1 MTFRKESKVRIA
13 SYFPSLFLAIM
24 FLLKIS
30 VSQASWYDGDELGY
44 LDMVTVNGILYEDLD
59 SREIVFYAEDL
70 RDRDGQVEIT
80 GILESEG
87 NGLKAS
93 DLLVQISLNGGKSW
107 QDAKGDSRW
116 SFTFRPKIDYA
127 YDLSIQVV
135 GRDGRIEFFDD
146 SPLGTYSTADSL
158 TPYQLGA
165 FVLHCGVAAVEDRLN
180 GQATLALG
188 WLAQFVPDTLKKP
201 GTDELLL
208 TVSDLEID
216 GTTIING
223 SVVFE
228 PDFGFSYGG
237 ASFSLTQLVF
247 TKDGASAT
255 GLLTLPTLVI
265 PSAPEIPFTNLNFS
279 PTAINYTLPLVTA
292 SDPVQNFE
300 IISGTHG
307 VSLVLSELSVNINTA
322 NQIPISLA
330 NLDGEILLGSGY
342 GGITIPNL
350 ELVEN
355 QISYGTKAIADAA
368 AAAQTA
374 GSDVAGAGQ
383 DLAGKITIPNTD
395 FCISNLGGS
404 INLQD
409 KSVSMSGAFD
419 FPAEFGGGSVFLPGD
434 KPLTLSPSGIS
445 TAGEIV
451 FDLGTLPTLHLS
463 GFPLA
468 LSALALDLRNN
479 IPSGSLAGEVT
490 LTNFGDVGLDMEAD
504 IDASGLS
511 SLRMAA
517 MPEGGSRSMDV
528 GGFATLSL
536 SKAVLTYENSSFE
549 VELDG
554 AITPTNDLLTSI
566 NGIGEQLLFSG
577 LSIGRDAIAIASDL
591 EGWHNITGASAG
603 FEGAMV
609 QLTQY
614 GLGVDNNL
622 FWLGLRGQ
630 ASLGGS
636 SASATAKVFHDGST
650 DIEGIDLTNIYFSL
664 GDFFLKV
671 GKDAIAEGGRIA
683 NNTQGYIGGLPQTL
697 IEKLPAGALNEAK
710 ELVVQLQNF
719 QVDLANRS
727 VSLGSVGYTPA
738 TPLDVTMGPVTMRF
752 AGIRFT
758 TSSASID
765 GSISLEGLGL
775 PVSDL
780 PFADLYLGADGIA
793 GEIDLIG
800 DAGSRTINIMEGEYG
815 FGLNLN
821 ALSVTVDTRKALAN
835 MVSLETFSG
844 GLLFGTGFNSL
855 EIPDLELLAGNA
867 ISWGRNT
874 ATAAQ
879 GFLGRLTLPGGQFS
893 LGDLGGFLDLE
904 EKSLAIAGTLYLP
917 PSMGSASLTIPAD
930 KPLTLSAANGLTTSG
945 PLVFDPADLPALPLA
960 SIDTTLT
967 ALSLDVSHGNISGT
981 LAGDLNFSQFGGLQ
995 IAITAAIDKKG
1006 LQEITIDSGNIDK
1019 SFDLKGFATLGLSR
1033 VRTGKKNNENF
1044 YVEIDGN
1051 ITPTHDLFKDYGKSI
1066 DFAGLRIFK
1075 SGIEFAGNLD
1085 GWHTAQDAT
1094 FTVNAA
1100 KLSLKEYG
1108 IGVYHGALWF
1118 GLKGEATYL
1127 DNEMSLT
1134 AKIFQDGTYEI
1145 SDFGFEGLYLAL
1157 GDFSLRTSA
1166 EAIAGKISG
1175 AGSINAGFLTD
1186 YLPEDLKDPL
1196 TGELQV
1202 EFSNLGVDLKNKI
1215 ITSGTVTL
1223 PFKKPLTPNF
1233 GIFSAEIRS
1242 VSFGFDGASVDG
1254 DFSIQKLADID
1265 LPTPPTGISFTDIEL
1280 LPDGFMGTAS
1290 YHATADP
1297 VRIPVL
1303 TGEYG
1308 IDLFLSELT
1317 VAVDTT
1323 ATDVLDKIRLTDLDG
1338 AIELGPGYD
1347 MAEPVTQLRMLAD
1360 NGITW
1365 GVATLGDLSEAAQKE
1380 AERLQSGLSFSIP
1393 GTSFSVD
1400 KLNGRLYLKDKRM
1413 KVWGKIQLPSDLGG
1427 GSVGL
1432 TQANA
1437 LVLSASGVSTT
1448 GEVDVDLG
1456 SLTSGFKIAGFG
1468 ADITSFSFGVAAN
1481 AISGSIAGDI
1491 KLSMFD
1497 NLSIG
1502 VGVALGNKGISKLSV
1517 TADEIDKP
1525 LTIGGFATLTLDAI
1539 AIGGGFGGEPF
1550 FVDLD
1555 GNLALENE
1563 AIGDLPQTFDFDGL
1577 KIYKDALDLA
1587 DAGLGM
1593 QKIPKATIA
1602 INDSMSMLLSEYG
1615 FGVKDNRFWIA
1626 LSGGVN
1632 MAGQEVTATARL
1644 YHNSPHFELVSFGAD
1659 NLTVAIGDFT
1669 LRSSIAFSNEAGFEV
1684 EGGLHLGA
1692 LMDAI
1697 PSEGYKNALGEL
1709 PVTIKDVQFDLSDLS
1724 NPKFLSGAIVFAPDS
1739 SIPINTKFFNASV
1752 DGFEVGMAGGSPY
1765 GRVLGGT
1772 ISFNA
1777 VGALPALEGVSITD
1791 LGLTGG
1797 GLQGTVNWSGSKTLH
1812 VVEDDNYGVD
1822 AVLSSISILFDS
1834 TQKEI
1839 TDMFVLGGLDGSLAF
1854 GEGYKTSMSPAIDFL
1869 DGAYGF
1875 AAGEGSKLTLPGTS
1889 IDLRNVSGSFNFAQ
1903 GSVTVG
1909 GLIAIPYE
1917 ETQIVFDVDDLTFS
1931 SEGILGEVSLADGK
1945 TIDLS
1950 SSLGFGALLTEAS
1963 LEFDNSFALS
1973 AGSLG
1978 MELTLE
1984 KFFGLLVAAHLTL
1997 DNDGVDEWGLGG
2009 ETGQKFTANAGFA
2022 NLEVSKFGAGYE
2034 SADGGLYF
2042 SMDTKVTMNKES
2054 VLSALPAELTLSGIE
2069 VYATTV
2075 KIDSAGVSSEVN
2087 YTVSLAGVDLAI
2099 KEIGFG
2105 YVDGDGLFLA
2115 VAGDLNLASLAKM
2128 GTGFEVYK
2136 SKVVFTKEMT
2146 LDIHKPAFDMG
2157 GTLALEDDR
2166 FKAGLAVEVAGLF
2179 EGMEGLFEVG
2189 SEGEGAASFVYWQVQ
2204 LKVPSRLPLSPLPLT
2219 VYSLGGGIAY
2229 HMRVT
2234 PSKNS
2239 VVFDA
2244 HKGTLLTLT
2253 ALVDIGS
2260 TDNAESW
2267 YGQFSLSVD
2276 SNARVVLGGKSWIM
2290 EGRNPGVSPHIEG
2303 TIELGG
2309 SPAIF
2314 HIEAGLN
2321 FSKSVSDIEVVA
2333 ANGQVDI
2340 LFAQNDWHIY
2350 FGSKK
2355 TPLSAT
2361 VLKYLGGQGYLQI
2374 DRGGLA
2380 MGVRKQF
2387 DLKGSAWIFYGRLYG
2402 GAEVDLAAGVY
2413 PFYIDAKG
2421 KIWIGLEAGV
2431 HVAGDDYEIIS
2442 AYAELGGQFKAPPVY
2457 IGLHGKARYSF
2468 LWGTIS
2474 GTWDM
2479 TFTYPDNPPPGIA
2492 DQGIEAMPLIA
2503 YSLPEEGATGV
2514 SRVDSININT
2524 TIPIQEPFRYDD
2536 GNWYVLMVER
2546 VGGSNSIAART
2557 YVDLTDRQDTWDNSL
2572 RFYMD
2577 MGGIDAAKYSVAG
2590 GKIGTTKLQYTPQ
2603 NILYAG
2609 GDFVY
2614 KARLTL
2620 CRWEGRDGYSASSQ
2634 DFDMTRVQEEIK
2646 HEDLVVHFETTSE
2659 NVSFREGLF
2668 EVYPTRSTK
2677 PVYADTNIYLVSK
2690 AIRDGQSWN
2699 SLMQA
2704 ADVDLQVIDAANQAI
2719 AGHVE
2724 GSLLTYDEQEGS
2736 MRYMNRFIPDA
2747 PLKPIRM
2754 VENGVTGVKLPAVV
2768 LDDGSYQNPFTYVE
2782 PPGEEGAG
2790 QEGSGE
2796 EASAVAAVATPV
2808 AQSATV
2814 TPLSAVKTA
2823 GSPGGVQKKVGSGGS
2838 TKRIKLPVAVG
2849 DSTKLP
2855 VAVDSLSKA
2864 KIGSVSGDI
2873 LVSTDFVDPV
2883 PYDWYWSGE
2892 HTIQVVKNG
2901 AEQEKVYTSAFT
2913 TETPAEGEEA
2923 VPYDST
2929 AEVISQ
2935 SVSDPHFYVN
2945 YTVDQDA
2952 YQADIR
2958 AARIERVWAAVSE
2971 IFWANMALEP
2981 MRYPVTVV
2989 DPPGSWGQGGGTHVE
3004 WREGSVCGQFD
3015 SPHDLWGVEGGESA
3029 NLFPADWESVK
3040 GAYKEA
3046 QWYIYN
3052 LALRGCAGPQAEIA
3066 AVEEA
3071 FNVYK
3076 EEAFIRHSVAE
3087 FRSLEFRFTTQAP
3100 VNWSEVEF
3108 LVVVEPEFNGAIALG
3123 GSNGVV
3129 LAAAPALASHVFGP
3143 DEYVIRSQAGS
3154 LEHRLELIPKNRESF
3169 NGDTF
3174 VGLIEF
3180 YRSRGIPLTNV
3191 GRVGM
3196 YERGLEQ
3203 NTSSEEGA
3211 GQEYGLERG
3220 EPLHY
3225 TGHITT
3231 LRTSRPASSD
3241 RTDELQ
3247 DANGNP
3253 IR

>member
-1 MTFRKESKVRIA
+1 MTIRNESKIRTIA
-13 SYFPSLFLAIM
+13 HLSTLFLILIF
-24 FLLKIS
+24 FLGIF
-30 VSQASWYDGDELGY
+30 VAHASWYDGDDLGY
-44 LDMVTVNGILYEDLD
+44 LDLVTVNGTLYEDLD

-107 QDAKGDSRW
+107 QDAKGDRRW
-116 SFTFRPKIDYA
+116 SYTFRPKIDYG

-135 GRDGRIEFFDD
+135 RRDGRIEFFDD
-146 SPLGTYSTADSL
+146 SPLGTYSTANRL
-158 TPYQLGA
+158 TPYQLGV
-165 FVLHCGVAAVEDRLN
+165 FVLHSGVAAVGNRLS
-180 GQATLALG
+180 GEATLALG

-208 TVSDLEID
+208 TVSDLEIA

-228 PDFGFSYGG
+228 PDFSFSYGG
-237 ASFSLTQLVF
+237 ASFILTNLTF

-255 GLLTLPTLVI
+255 GSLTLPTLII
-265 PSAPEIPFTNLNFS
+265 PSAPEISFTNLNFS
-279 PTAINYTLPLVTA
+279 PTAINYTLPLVTD

-300 IISGTHG
+300 IISGTYG
-307 VSLVLSELSVNINTA
+307 VSLALSALSVNINTA

-330 NLDGEILLGSGY
+330 NLDGSILLGSGY

-350 ELVEN
+350 QLFEN
-355 QISYGTKAIADAA
+355 HISYGTKAVADAA
-368 AAAQTA
+368 VAAQTA
-374 GSDVAGAGQ
+374 GSDVAGIGQ
-383 DLAGKITIPNTD
+383 NLAGKITIPNTD
-395 FCISNLGGS
+395 FSISNLGGS

-409 KSVSMSGAFD
+409 KSVSMSGAFN
-419 FPAEFGGGSVFLPGD
+419 FPAEFGGGSVSLPAD
-434 KPLTLSPSGIS
+434 KPLTLSASGIS
-445 TAGEIV
+445 TAGEVV
-451 FDLGTLPTLHLS
+451 FDLGTLPTFNLS
-463 GFPLA
+463 GFPTA
-468 LSALALDLRNN
+468 LSALALNLSNN

-490 LTNFGDVGLDMEAD
+490 LTNFGNVDLDIEAD

-511 SLRMAA
+511 GIRVAA
-517 MPEGGSRSMDV
+517 TEGGTRSVDV

-536 SKAVLTYENSSFE
+536 SRAVLSYENSSFE

-566 NGIGEQLLFSG
+566 NGIGEQLVFTG
-577 LSIGRDAIAIASDL
+577 LSISRDAIALASDL

-609 QLTQY
+609 QLNQY

-622 FWLGLRGQ
+622 FWLGLKGQ

-636 SASATAKVFHDGST
+636 HATATAKVFHDGST
-650 DIEGIDLTNIYFSL
+650 AIEGIDLTNIYFAL

-671 GKDAIAEGGRIA
+671 GRDAIAEGGTIA
-683 NNTQGYIGGLPQTL
+683 NNTQGYIGGLPQVL
-697 IEKLPAGALNEAK
+697 IDELPAGALNDAQ

-719 QVDLANRS
+719 QVDVANRS
-727 VSLGSVGYTPA
+727 VSVGSVGYTPA
-738 TPLDVTMGPVTMRF
+738 TPLDVTLGPVTMTF
-752 AGIRFT
+752 AGITFT
-758 TSSASID
+758 TSSAAID
-765 GSISLEGLGL
+765 GSISLAGLGL

-780 PFADLYLGADGIA
+780 PFTDLYLGADGIA
-793 GEIDLIG
+793 GDIDLIG
-800 DAGSRTINIMEGEYG
+800 DTGSRTINIMEGAYG
-815 FGLNLN
+815 FSLNLN
-821 ALSVTVDTRKALAN
+821 ALSVNVDTRKALAN
-835 MVSLETFSG
+835 MISLQTFSG
-844 GLLFGTGFNSL
+844 GLLFGSGFNSL
-855 EIPDLELLAGNA
+855 EIPDLELLAGSA
-867 ISWGRNT
+867 ISWGKNT
-874 ATAAQ
+874 ATGAQ
-879 GFLGRLTLPGGQFS
+879 GSLGRLTLPGDVFS
-893 LGDLGGFLDLE
+893 LGALGGSLDLE
-904 EKSLAIAGTLYLP
+904 EKSLSIAGTLYLP
-917 PSMGSASLTIPAD
+917 PSMGSASLTIPGD
-930 KPLTLSAANGLTTSG
+930 KPLTLSVANGLSTSG

-960 SIDTTLT
+960 NIDTTLT
-967 ALSLDVSHGNISGT
+967 ALSLDVSHGNIAGT

-1006 LQEITIDSGNIDK
+1006 LQEFKIDSGNLDK
-1019 SFDLKGFATLGLSR
+1019 SFDLKGFATLGLGKVSI
-1033 VRTGKKNNENF
+1033 GKKNENF

-1051 ITPTHDLFKDYGKSI
+1051 ITPTHDLFKDYKKTI

-1075 SGIEFAGNLD
+1075 TGIEFAGDLD

-1094 FTVNAA
+1094 FNVNAA
-1100 KLSLKEYG
+1100 ALSLKEYG
-1108 IGVYHGALWF
+1108 LGVYHGALWF
-1118 GLKGEATYL
+1118 GLKGQATYL
-1127 DNEMSLT
+1127 DNQISLT

-1166 EAIAGKISG
+1166 KAIAGKISG

-1186 YLPEDLKDPL
+1186 YLPEGLKDPF

-1202 EFSNLGVDLKNKI
+1202 EFADLGVDLENKT

-1223 PFKKPLTPNF
+1223 PFKRPLTPKF
-1233 GIFSAEIRS
+1233 SIFSAVIRS

-1254 DFSIQKLADID
+1254 DFSIEKLADID
-1265 LPTPPTGISFTDIEL
+1265 LPTPPSGISFADIEL
-1280 LPDGFMGTAS
+1280 SPDGFMGTAS
-1290 YHATADP
+1290 YQATADP
-1297 VRIPVL
+1297 VKIPVL

-1308 IDLFLSELT
+1308 IELLLSELT

-1323 ATDVLDKIRLTDLDG
+1323 ATNFLDKICLTDLDG
-1338 AIELGPGYD
+1338 AIKLGSGYD

-1365 GVATLGDLSEAAQKE
+1365 GAATLANLSEEAQKE
-1380 AERLQSGLSFSIP
+1380 AERLQSGLSFTIP
-1393 GTSFSVD
+1393 GTSFKVD
-1400 KLNGRLYLKDKRM
+1400 KLNGRLYLNDKKM
-1413 KVWGKIQLPSDLGG
+1413 AVWGKIQLPSDFGG
-1427 GSVGL
+1427 GSVGI

-1437 LVLSASGVSTT
+1437 LVLSAAGVSTT

-1456 SLTSGFKIAGFG
+1456 SLGRDFKIADFG
-1468 ADITSFSFGVAAN
+1468 ADITAFSFGVSAN
-1481 AISGSIAGDI
+1481 TISGSIAGQI
-1491 KLSMFD
+1491 KLAMFD

-1502 VGVALGNKGISKLSV
+1502 VRVALGNTGISELSV

-1539 AIGGGFGGEPF
+1539 AIGGGFGDEPF

-1563 AIGDLPQTFDFDGL
+1563 AIADLPQTFDFDGL

-1593 QKIPKATIA
+1593 QKIPGATIA

-1615 FGVKDNRFWIA
+1615 FGVTNNRFWIA

-1632 MAGQEVTATARL
+1632 IAGQDGVTGTVKL

-1669 LRSSIAFSNEAGFEV
+1669 LRSSIAFSNEAGFEA
-1684 EGGLHLGA
+1684 EGGLYLGA

-1697 PSEGYKNALGEL
+1697 PAEGYKNALGEL
-1709 PVTIKDVQFDLSDLS
+1709 PVTIKNVQFDLSDLS
-1724 NPKFLSGAIVFAPDS
+1724 NPKLLSGAIVFDPDAP
-1739 SIPINTKFFNASV
+1739 IPLNTQYFNASV
-1752 DGFEVGMAGGSPY
+1752 DGFEVGMTGGAPY
-1765 GRVLGGT
+1765 GKVLGGT

-1777 VGALPALEGVSITD
+1777 VGTLPALEGVSITN

-1797 GLQGTVNWSGSKTLH
+1797 GLQGSVNWSGSETVH
-1812 VVEDDNYGVD
+1812 IFEDTNYGVD
-1822 AVLSSISILFDS
+1822 AVLTSISILFDS
-1834 TQKEI
+1834 TQSEI
-1839 TDMFVLGGLDGSLAF
+1839 TKMFVLDGLNGSLAF
-1854 GEGYKTSMSPAIDFL
+1854 GEGYQTSMAPGIEFL

-1875 AAGEGSKLTLPGTS
+1875 AAGEASKLTLPGTG
-1889 IDLRNVSGSFNFAQ
+1889 IDLRNVSGSFDFAQ
-1903 GSVTVG
+1903 GTVTVG

-1917 ETQIVFDVDDLTFS
+1917 GTEIAFDVDDLTFS
-1931 SEGILGEVSLADGK
+1931 SDGILGEVSLADDE
-1945 TIDLS
+1945 TVNLS
-1950 SSLGFGALLTEAS
+1950 ETLGFGALLTEAS
-1963 LEFDNSFALS
+1963 LGFENSFALS

-1984 KFFGLLVAAHLTL
+1984 KFFNLALKAHLTL

-2009 ETGQKFTANAGFA
+2009 TTGQKFTADAGFA
-2022 NLEVSKFGAGYE
+2022 NLEVTKLGAGYE

-2042 SMDTKVTMNKES
+2042 SMDTKVAMKEDA
-2054 VLSALPAELTLSGIE
+2054 VLSALPDDLTLSGIE

-2075 KIDSAGVSSEVN
+2075 KIDSASASSEVN
-2087 YTVSLAGVDLAI
+2087 YTVSLAGVDLTL

-2105 YVDGDGLFLA
+2105 YVDGDGFFLA
-2115 VAGDLNLASLAKM
+2115 VAGDLNLASLAQI
-2128 GTGFEVYK
+2128 GTGFELYED
-2136 SKVVFTKEMT
+2136 KVVFTKAMS

-2157 GTLALEDDR
+2157 GTLVLDDDH
-2166 FKAGLAVEVAGLF
+2166 FKAGLAVKVAGLF

-2219 VYSLGGGIAY
+2219 VYSVGGGIAY

-2234 PSKNS
+2234 PSKGGVAFVANE
-2239 VVFDA
+2239 
-2244 HKGTLLTLT
+2244 GTLLTLT

-2260 TDNAESW
+2260 TDNGASW
-2267 YGQFSLSVD
+2267 YGEFSLSVD
-2276 SNARVVLGGKSWIM
+2276 SNARVILAGDSWIM
-2290 EGRNPGVSPHIEG
+2290 EGRNPEVSPHIFG

-2314 HIEAGLN
+2314 HLNAGLN
-2321 FSKSVSDIEVVA
+2321 FSKVVSDIDVVA
-2333 ANGQVDI
+2333 AKGQVDI

-2350 FGSKK
+2350 FGSKE

-2361 VLKYLGGQGYLQI
+2361 VLHYLDGQGYLQI
-2374 DRGGLA
+2374 DRRGLA
-2380 MGVRKQF
+2380 MGVKKEF

-2442 AYAELGGQFKAPPVY
+2442 AYAELGGQFKAPPIY

-2492 DQGIEAMPLIA
+2492 DQGIETMPLIA
-2503 YSLPEEGATGV
+2503 YSLPEEGATEV

-2524 TIPIQEPFRYDD
+2524 TIPIQDPFRYDD
-2536 GNWYVLMVER
+2536 GNWYVLMVEK
-2546 VGGSNSIAART
+2546 VQGSNSIVART
-2557 YVDLTDRQDTWDNSL
+2557 YVDLTDRQDAWDNSL
-2572 RFYMD
+2572 KLYMD
-2577 MGGIDAAKYSVAG
+2577 MGTEASAYSVVG

-2603 NILYAG
+2603 NILYGG

-2620 CRWEGRDGYSASSQ
+2620 CKWEGRDGYSAYSQ

-2646 HEDLVVHFETTSE
+2646 HEDLVVHFETIGE
-2659 NVSFREGLF
+2659 DVSFREGLF
-2668 EVYPTRSTK
+2668 EVYPTSSTK
-2677 PVYADTNIYLVSK
+2677 PVYADTDIYLVSK
-2690 AIRDGQSWN
+2690 AIRDGQNWN
-2699 SLMQA
+2699 SLMQEA
-2704 ADVDLQVIDAANQAI
+2704 NADLKVVDAANQKI

-2768 LDDGSYQNPFTYVE
+2768 LADGSYQNPFTYEE
-2782 PPGEEGAG
+2782 PPAEE
-2790 QEGSGE
+2790 ESG
-2796 EASAVAAVATPV
+2796 VAAVGTVATPRGTQT
-2808 AQSATV
+2808 AAKRRLAGATRRGTQTAAV
-2814 TPLSAVKTA
+2814 VPLEGATPLGT
-2823 GSPGGVQKKVGSGGS
+2823 Q
-2838 TKRIKLPVAVG
+2838 IVAVIPLAG
-2849 DSTKLP
+2849 ATPLGIQT
-2855 VAVDSLSKA
+2855 AA
-2864 KIGSVSGDI
+2864 KSPLAEVEKDLLSGDI
-2873 LVSTDFVDPV
+2873 VSTDDAYPV
-2883 PYDWYWSGE
+2883 PYHWYWSGE
-2892 HTIQVVKNG
+2892 HIIQVVKNG
-2901 AEQEKVYTSAFT
+2901 SEQEKVYTSAFI
-2913 TETPAEGEEA
+2913 TETPIEGEDS

-2929 AEVISQ
+2929 AEVLSQ

-2945 YTVDQDA
+2945 YTVDQEA
-2952 YQADIR
+2952 YQADIGQ
-2958 AARIERVWAAVSE
+2958 ARVGIVYDAVSD
-2971 IFWANMALEP
+2971 IFWANMAREP
-2981 MRYPVTVV
+2981 MSYPVVV
-2989 DPPGSWGQGGGTHVE
+2989 YDPPGSWGQGGGTHIE
-3004 WREGSVCGQFD
+3004 MREGSVCGQFD
-3015 SPHDLWGVEGGESA
+3015 SPNDLSIVEGGEA
-3029 NLFPADWESVK
+3029 AGLYPADWEDVRSLPK
-3040 GAYKEA
+3040 IA
-3046 QWYIYN
+3046 QWWIYT
-3052 LALRGCAGPQAEIA
+3052 LALRGCAAQEAELAIVQQQFDA
-3066 AVEEA
+3066 
-3071 FNVYK
+3071 YK
-3076 EEAFIRHSVAE
+3076 EAAFVRHSVAD

-3108 LVVVEPEFNGAIALG
+3108 EVSVEPKFNGVISISPGGVILGAASAL
-3123 GSNGVV
+3123 STY
-3129 LAAAPALASHVFGP
+3129 VFGP
-3143 DEYVIRSQAGS
+3143 DEYVIRSQTGS
-3154 LEHRLELIPKNRESF
+3154 LEHRLELVPNDRESF
-3169 NGDTF
+3169 DGNTF

-3180 YRSRGIPLTNV
+3180 YRSKGVSLNHV
-3191 GRVGM
+3191 GRVAM
-3196 YERGLEQ
+3196 YKRALEQ
-3203 NTSSEEGA
+3203 NGSSQEGA
-3211 GQEYGLERG
+3211 DQEYGLERG
-3220 EPLHY
+3220 DPLHY
-3225 TGHITT
+3225 TGYVTT
-3231 LRTSRPASSD
+3231 LKTSRPASSD
-3241 RTDELQ
+3241 HTDVLQ
-3247 DANGNP
+3247 DANGNS